1 MIFDKMRKILIFLTD
16 LLMICLFL
24 YIFIETGSVFL
35 ISIKDDKDL
44 IWIQYIPKIK
54 NNSKIY

>member
-35 ISIKDDKDL
+35 ISIKDDKD
-44 IWIQYIPKIK
+44 PV
-54 NNSKIY
+54 